1 MSPGDI
7 TQRIELKKQLKCK
20 SFRWYLDNVYPESL
34 FRKQFVDMVEV
45 SVGTCITI
53 INTRTDT
60 LDHSIT
66 EAPH

>member
-53 INTRTDT
+53 KVRLDT
-60 LDHSIT
+60 L
-66 EAPH
+66 